1 MDVLVESMSGEPKTL
16 KVANKMNGK
25 LKFLSRKNKF
35 LTPELRRML
44 CNALIQP
51 HFEYECT
58 AS

>member
-1 MDVLVESMSGEPKTL
+1 MDVLVESMSGEPMTL

-35 LTPELRRML
+35 LRPELRRML

-51 HFEYECT
+51 HFEY
-58 AS
+58 